1 MINQFRSKIPYF
13 WHYLLSCKCD
23 KTGKAK
29 NNKKYVKDDPYPR
42 ECNGKIETRIT
53 GLRLVF
59 RLVEFNEHC
68 CIPKKH
74 LYIKNGTIM
83 PIWKS

>member
-1 MINQFRSKIPYF
+1 MIKSICSLASATRPEG
-13 WHYLLSCKCD
+13 
-23 KTGKAK
+23 GKAK

-59 RLVEFNEHC
+59 KLVEFNEHC
-68 CIPKKH
+68 CIPKNH

-83 PIWKS
+83 PI